1 MIPSYCLL
9 HRWDY
14 LHRYLNSYI
23 LSGDDNSD
31 DGFIEDGLITYEEN
45 EEDEVDEFYDDIVQQ
60 INEEG
65 NSEIE
70 KKSALDDD
78 YDDSDNVYDK
88 YNLNVVGSKRSNR

>member
-1 MIPSYCLL
+1 
-9 HRWDY
+9 
-14 LHRYLNSYI
+14 